1 RRPKRGDRHSPHAA
15 GATGSRSGRGQMP
28 QTALSMRS
36 PPTGAYATAPA
47 RQDGLAECTTA
58 PRFIGPVGASSYG
71 VRLTGRSAPKPR
83 PGHYAPGR
91 GGITVALRA
100 VP

>member
-1 RRPKRGDRHSPHAA
+1 
-15 GATGSRSGRGQMP
+15 MP
-28 QTALSMRS
+28 QTAPCRC
-36 PPTGAYATAPA
+36 A
-47 RQDGLAECTTA
+47 RRRLGCTRQPRFGKTVWAECTTA
-58 PRFIGPVGASSYG
+58 PRFIGSVGASSYG

-83 PGHYAPGR
+83 PGHHGLGR